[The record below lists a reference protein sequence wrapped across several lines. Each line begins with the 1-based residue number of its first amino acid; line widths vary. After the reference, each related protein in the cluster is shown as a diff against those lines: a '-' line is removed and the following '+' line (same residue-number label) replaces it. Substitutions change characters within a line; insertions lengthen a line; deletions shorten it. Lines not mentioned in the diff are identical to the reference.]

1 MAFEIALSTMW
12 AVGRFPSLADFFEA
26 ARALGFTRFEL
37 NHAVDSTMLEGLSL
51 DGTITGVHEPCP
63 ADISAAELK
72 RRNWLISA
80 PDEEDRRQGVLAIRR
95 SIDLAHELGAPV
107 VIVHPG
113 QVDVDP
119 ALESRLVD
127 LYRAGKSHL
136 SEYAKAKERLVAERA
151 AQAEI
156 NMGPVRRSLIELAG
170 YAAQRGIHL
179 GLENRLHYREIPTL
193 DELDELLDLGLGEV
207 VGYWYDVGHA
217 QVLEHLGF
225 HRHEEWLRRF
235 AGPQGRAIGVHLH
248 DVVGL
253 RDHLAAG
260 LGQVDWDMVGRYLPA
275 SALRTCEFLSSNTPQ
290 QVATGLQW
298 LMDREI

>member
-95 SIDLAHELGAPV
+95 SIDLAYELGAPV